1 MYFFTAAGMAIA
13 GHWCNTNPMLLAEK
27 LVISCNIAQLEKMK
41 QIEYIDDEDEEANA
55 GKNK

>member
-1 MYFFTAAGMAIA
+1 
-13 GHWCNTNPMLLAEK
+13 MLLAEK